1 MPAAAPIMLMRT
13 HGSSMSLLSMVI
25 STHESNCQI
34 HGHQYRPEQL
44 PPHSR
49 HAMHEVRCEQFAQ
62 VSRRTADRPA
72 LRLFARAREGKTGLR
87 LSEATSERKIDG
99 EGESWS
105 NRRCGGAGEEKR
117 AGGAK
122 KQKEEG
128 DLAVALATNDKD
140 ALSSRPSGVR
150 VRITHALDQLS
161 ESEEISFPRHL
172 FTPCAR
178 VHVKVRAVYGAQEGA
193 EIWYM

>member
-13 HGSSMSLLSMVI
+13 NGSSMSLLSMVI

-44 PPHSR
+44 PPHLR

-72 LRLFARAREGKTGLR
+72 LRLFARPRDE
-87 LSEATSERKIDG
+87 

-172 FTPCAR
+172 FTPC
-178 VHVKVRAVYGAQEGA
+178 VC
-193 EIWYM
+193 M

>member
-13 HGSSMSLLSMVI
+13 NGSSMSLLSMVI

-44 PPHSR
+44 PPHLR

-105 NRRCGGAGEEKR
+105 NRRCVGAGEEKR
-117 AGGAK
+117 AGGQRSRRK
-122 KQKEEG
+122 R
-128 DLAVALATNDKD
+128 ATWR
-140 ALSSRPSGVR
+140 LPLPPTTRMPSAAAHR
-150 VRITHALDQLS
+150 V
-161 ESEEISFPRHL
+161 
-172 FTPCAR
+172 C
-178 VHVKVRAVYGAQEGA
+178 VYGLLMR
-193 EIWYM
+193 WTS